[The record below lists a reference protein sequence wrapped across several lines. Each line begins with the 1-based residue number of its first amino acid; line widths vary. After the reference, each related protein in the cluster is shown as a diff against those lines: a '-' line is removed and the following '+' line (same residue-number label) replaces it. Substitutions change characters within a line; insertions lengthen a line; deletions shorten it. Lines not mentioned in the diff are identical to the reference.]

1 MAREHRTRALVL
13 RTFDQNESD
22 RLVHLYTE
30 DLGRVSAIAKGARR
44 SRRRFPGAL
53 ELFSLIEVRLVA
65 PPRSALM
72 RLEAARVARP
82 LEGLTGDLL
91 RYAIA
96 CHFVE
101 LLDRLTAEG
110 EGNPELF
117 AFAAGLLDVLCAER
131 PDRLLA
137 LLVLLKTLA
146 RLGYRPQ
153 LAACAACGG
162 ALGSGPASFSA
173 RHGGALCAACAPGGG
188 LPVSSALLGA
198 LERGL
203 RSPLRERAA
212 LGLDRESVQRAERLL
227 ADFFRFHVGFEP
239 RSAGFLQLALERVDG
254 PRDPRNTPPARAT
267 GVPLR

>member
-1 MAREHRTRALVL
+1 MPREHRTRALVL
-13 RTFDQNESD
+13 RSFDQNESD
-22 RLVHLYTE
+22 RLLHLYTE

-65 PPRSALM
+65 PPRSLLM
-72 RLEAARVARP
+72 RLEAARVAQAF
-82 LEGLTGDLL
+82 EGLTGDLG
-91 RYAIA
+91 RFAIA
-96 CHFVE
+96 CQFVE

-110 EGNPELF
+110 DAHPELF
-117 AFAAGLLDVLCAER
+117 GFAVGVLDVLRSER

-153 LAACAACGG
+153 LGACAVCGAGLG
-162 ALGSGPASFSA
+162 ASTSAFSA
-173 RHGGALCAACAPGGG
+173 RHGGALCPVCAPAGGTAV
-188 LPVSSALLGA
+188 PTALLGA

-212 LGLDRESVQRAERLL
+212 LALEPDAVLRAQRLL
-227 ADFFRFHVGFEP
+227 GDFFRFHVGFEP
-239 RSAGFLQLALERVDG
+239 RSAGFLELALARVDG
-254 PRDPRNTPPARAT
+254 PPAPRNTPRARAT